1 MFNFLTQK
9 FTSIFSRFNGKGQ
22 ITQANIDDAL
32 QQVNDALLEA
42 DVPYDLVKTFIDQVK
57 NEALGKQVI
66 KSLNPGQQFIK
77 IVHDRLSEFMGGQG
91 ATVSFQ
97 IPSVIMV
104 LGLQGSGKTTTTAK
118 IANFLKDAAVKKGK
132 TRNILMASVDFYRPA
147 AIDQLEVLSKQIDVS
162 FYRAKNNDVVK
173 AANEIYEYF
182 KQNQFEYLMLDTAGR
197 LHIDSKMLE
206 ELRQID
212 SKLNPKYKILVLD
225 SMTGQESLKV
235 AQAFEQGVGFNS
247 AILTKMD
254 SDTRAGAAFAFR
266 YALKKPIIFIGS
278 GEKIDDLEQFYP
290 DRMATRILGM
300 GDVLTLIEK
309 AEKTIKQSEQ
319 DDLAKAISSGKFN
332 LQDFANQIDMVSKL
346 GSLSKL
352 AQYMPGMDP
361 SKVNPDMLQKGE
373 VEIKK
378 FKAII
383 SSMTMKERVFPRVLD
398 VSRKQRIAKGS
409 GTNVSDIN
417 YLLEKFEQSKQFA
430 KLFNKYGNFKNF
442 FK

>member
-1 MFNFLTQK
+1 MFDFLTQK
-9 FTSIFSRFNGKGQ
+9 FSSIFSRFNNKGK
-22 ITQANIDDAL
+22 ITQSNIDEAL

-42 DVPYDLVKTFIDQVK
+42 DVPHDLVKTFVGQVK
-57 NEALGKQVI
+57 DEALGKQVL

-77 IVHDRLSEFMGGQG
+77 IVHDRMVEFMGGQG
-91 ATVSFQ
+91 QTVAFQ

-118 IANFLKDAAVKKGK
+118 IAHFLKEAADKKGK
-132 TRNILMASVDFYRPA
+132 TRNILMSSVDFYRPA
-147 AIDQLEVLSKQIDVS
+147 AIDQLEILSKQVGAA
-162 FYRAKNNDVVK
+162 FYRAKNSDVVK

-182 KQNQFEYLMLDTAGR
+182 KQNQYDYLLLDTAGR
-197 LHIDSKMLE
+197 LHIDNNMIE

-212 SKLNPKYKILVLD
+212 SRLNPKYKILVLD

-235 AQAFEQGVGFNS
+235 AQAFEQSVGFNS
-247 AILTKMD
+247 TILTKMD

-266 YALKKPIIFIGS
+266 FALKKPIIFTGS

-300 GDVLTLIEK
+300 GDILTLVEK
-309 AEKTIKQSEQ
+309 AEKSIKKSEQ
-319 DDLAKAISSGKFN
+319 EDIAKALSSGKFN
-332 LQDFANQIDMVSKL
+332 LQDFSNQIEMVTKL
-346 GSLSKL
+346 GPLSKL
-352 AQYMPGMDP
+352 AQYVPGMDP
-361 SKVNPDMLQKGE
+361 SKVDPAMLQKGE
-373 VEIKK
+373 AEIKK

-398 VSRKQRIAKGS
+398 LSRKQRIAKGS
-409 GTNVSDIN
+409 GTTVTDIN